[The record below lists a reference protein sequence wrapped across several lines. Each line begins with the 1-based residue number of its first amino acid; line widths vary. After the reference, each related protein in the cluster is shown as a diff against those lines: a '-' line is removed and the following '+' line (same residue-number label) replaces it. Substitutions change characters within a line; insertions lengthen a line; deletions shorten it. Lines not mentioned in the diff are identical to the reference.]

1 MSIEI
6 PRRGYVGLRE
16 TAARLFDSRR
26 GGTDLKVLAR
36 DLLVGFHDV
45 CTFAGLDG
53 VLAELAGAF
62 APLDVADRAAFADHE
77 AVFAALV
84 ARLRTV
90 DLDPNSGGPRNAK
103 PGQLADSVVSVLDL
117 TVVETPDDPISLGD
131 DVRVAVAGALAS
143 VADVELAAPKMRET
157 IIADARARC
166 DESFHA
172 AFDKIAAALDE
183 RALQQV
189 KQPKVPVHA
198 LHAVQRALS
207 EARDAF
213 VTRVASAAIDR
224 AVAALERAGDPATEV
239 AARIDRPVTFRA
251 TVREVAILRANDSQ
265 VARTPSAQVRS
276 LLDSMTTLLRISW
289 RTAEKPVRPYAA
301 SQTFAVGDV
310 IEHPKFGRGSVVAS
324 LATRIDV
331 EFADGKHTLIH
342 IPPRR

>member
-1 MSIEI
+1 
-6 PRRGYVGLRE
+6 LRE
-16 TAARLFDSRR
+16 TAARLFESRR

-45 CTFAGLDG
+45 CTFGGLDG
-53 VLAELAGAF
+53 VLAELGGAL
-62 APLDVADRAAFADHE
+62 ASIDVADRGALADHE
-77 AVFAALV
+77 PVFAALV

-103 PGQLADSVVSVLDL
+103 PGQLADSVVAVLDL
-117 TVVETPDDPISLGD
+117 TVVETPDDSISLGD

-143 VADVELAAPKMRET
+143 VVDVEMAAPAMRDA

-166 DESFHA
+166 EESFHA
-172 AFDKIAAALDE
+172 AFDKVAAALDE

-213 VTRVASAAIDR
+213 VARVAKAAIDR
-224 AVAALERAGDPATEV
+224 AVAALERAGGPATEV
-239 AARIDRPVTFRA
+239 AARIGRPVTFRV
-251 TVREVAILRANDSQ
+251 TVRDVATLRASDSR

-276 LLDSMTTLLRISW
+276 LLDSLTTLARISW
-289 RTAEKPVRPYAA
+289 RVAEKPVRPYAA

-310 IEHPKFGRGSVVAS
+310 IDHPKFGRGSVVS
-324 LATRIDV
+324 CLMQRIDV
-331 EFADGKHTLIH
+331 EFADGKHTLMH
-342 IPPRR
+342 VPPRR